1 MFQEYY
7 TEALQASPSA
17 VSWIGSIQVFL
28 LFFLSSMAG
37 RAVDGGFFTATYR
50 IGSLLV
56 VVGLAVASLGTRYW
70 HILVAQGLLCGLG
83 SGLIFCPSV
92 ALCSTY
98 FQRHR
103 SLAIGLGASGSST
116 GGIIIPL
123 MVQRLLPRIG
133 FAWTARALALVCLVL
148 LTVANAIMKPRLRPR
163 KIEFRTLVEPAAFR
177 EAPYTLLALGLP
189 PFPPS
194 HRMEGRMLIGAGT
207 FLVRSSAT

>member
-1 MFQEYY
+1 
-7 TEALQASPSA
+7 
-17 VSWIGSIQVFL
+17 
-28 LFFLSSMAG
+28 MAG

-50 IGSLLV
+50 VGSLLV

-83 SGLIFCPSV
+83 SGLVFCPSV

-98 FQRHR
+98 FERHR

-123 MVQRLLPRIG
+123 MVQRLLPHVG

-148 LTVANAIMKPRLRPR
+148 LAVANAIMKPRLKPR
-163 KIEFRTLVEPAAFR
+163 KIELRTLVEPAAFR
-177 EAPYTLLALGLP
+177 EAPYTLLALGP
-189 PFPPS
+189 PPS
-194 HRMEGRMLIGAGT
+194 PLRVGWNGEC
-207 FLVRSSAT
+207 